1 MYFESLIFVLT
12 NSNSIILLCVLRHF
26 FHALLLINDYFFPQF
41 SYQFFNVKYHHG
53 VFISET
59 LFGAVLESPFGSC
72 VCSSWCLFNRSPA
85 FQATS
90 VPWGAG
96 RLCHMFLPN
105 PATPSLLFILPS
117 FTPFLTAFLSLH
129 RFKFLTC
136 IIFLLSKKPLLTF
149 RVKCVYWWQV
159 PSIFD

>member
-26 FHALLLINDYFFPQF
+26 FYSLLSTMTIFSLNFPTSSLMLNITMGFSSQKLFLALFLNLPLAPMFVQ
-41 SYQFFNVKYHHG
+41 V
-53 VFISET
+53 
-59 LFGAVLESPFGSC
+59 GAYSTGAQHFKT
-72 VCSSWCLFNRSPA
+72 
-85 FQATS
+85 TS

-105 PATPSLLFILPS
+105 PASPSLLFILPS

-149 RVKCVYWWQV
+149 RVKCVY
-159 PSIFD
+159 